1 MKNDPAAIRQDRDIA
16 REALPAR
23 VQLAYEENIAERER
37 LIGEYRPYIVSIVRR
52 MLGTRAG
59 AYPGDTV
66 LTRDEFS
73 VGLIAFNE
81 AIDQF
86 RPVTGVSF
94 LTFAGLVINRRL
106 VDWLRRETRD
116 RSILRFSDLE
126 EDDGIP
132 IVERLAAPTRDLL
145 DEMEAEE
152 EILRLRKRLA
162 AMGLSLFR
170 LQRGFPRHQDS
181 RQMCI
186 RIARILRED
195 KAMLEALEKTRRL
208 SCADLARR
216 SGTPLK
222 TIEKNR
228 GNIILLALMMDSGLE
243 VIKGYLKQYGE
254 ASS

>member
-1 MKNDPAAIRQDRDIA
+1 MKNDRAAIRQNGDTA

-23 VQLAYEENIAERER
+23 VRLACEGNAAERER
-37 LIGEYRPYIVSIVRR
+37 LIGEYRPYIIGIVRK
-52 MLGTRAG
+52 MLGTQAS
-59 AYPGDTV
+59 ALSGDSV
-66 LTRDEFS
+66 LTRDEYS
-73 VGLIAFNE
+73 IGLIAFNE

-86 RPVTGVSF
+86 RPVTGVPF

-106 VDWLRRETRD
+106 VDWFRREKRD
-116 RSILRFSDLE
+116 RSVLRFSDLE
-126 EDDGIP
+126 EDEGTP
-132 IVERLAAPTRDLL
+132 MVERMAAPSGDLL
-145 DEMEAEE
+145 AEMEAEE
-152 EILRLRKRLA
+152 EILRLRNRLA

-195 KAMLEALEKTRRL
+195 ETMLEALEKTRRL
-208 SCADLARR
+208 ACADLARR